1 MNETFQKLPNLKVKP
16 PKAPSP
22 NHKIFKVKKEE
33 SEIQML
39 GGGYYK
45 A

>member
-1 MNETFQKLPNLKVKP
+1 LKVKP
-16 PKAPSP
+16 PTGPSS
-22 NHKIFKVKKEE
+22 NQKMFKVKKEE
-33 SEIQML
+33 SDILML

>member
-1 MNETFQKLPNLKVKP
+1 MNETFQKLPNLKIKP
-16 PKAPSP
+16 PMAPAS
-22 NHKIFKVKKEE
+22 KIFKVRKDE